1 MVSPNPRLPR
11 MPNRYFTT
19 AASSKAVERRPLH
32 AARPAAFRM
41 RFPRL
46 RLQPAMAWLLSA
58 VSAVSAATL
67 SLDGVQVVPHVQS
80 TEMRYRQKADF
91 SLGARVE
98 LFLRNASDRPL
109 VLPASAPIRLR
120 GRTPEELLRDDAWAW
135 HELPSAWGGD
145 PITLPPGAMTVWK
158 WNGKRADWGT
168 NTQAALEVTL
178 PGSGSGTGAGTDVGI
193 DDATTERLTVSIDG
207 PAAWLSAVTFLG
219 PRESVQ
225 PDSMVL
231 HVVNRDAGTLRLDA
245 CRLWLPAGNATW
257 RILVPQPWIRD
268 GLGRFP
274 ADGRI
279 LAGGRGVVRVATGPL
294 PLTHAAIEL
303 RLLDDGGR
311 PTTLWAHQR
320 VRREAFD
327 ISGGWVQEAGGGE
340 GKPLESEAFHKTLRR
355 VHVNTA
361 QIQEQPGYTDRTGP
375 DGLYSRYP
383 LKYFSA
389 LTPVGH
395 YDTDA
400 MLPRVHAVEFLGEPQ
415 YGGGKPVPPQDC
427 WKAMAPY
434 ASTRLPTSLTH
445 SEERVWRFYAGLTD
459 FPHYDAY
466 RVTAPSPD
474 AWAQYDRWGGER
486 IRWGAP
492 LETIGEMTR
501 SLRDLNRPRP
511 IAYWSQGP
519 HHDWNGYGGRKRGSP
534 TPDELRLQA
543 WHALASRITSLYWF
557 NLSVRSLVA
566 FPDLIE
572 PMTRVGRE
580 IRMLEE
586 HFLEGDATHHR
597 RVMRDGA
604 PDWDLDVVAGPRG
617 ALLVALDLAYVPDPR
632 EREFRFGAPRETTFN
647 FPLPTFLGNP
657 VEVFRVDADGT
668 TRVEHRIVDG
678 AVEFRDR
685 ANRVAVYVAAVD
697 AGERGRIEARRRM
710 LVAEE
715 DALGFDPGRNPE
727 DLAVLRRLVRKP

>member
-1 MVSPNPRLPR
+1 MMSLPTGTVPLSTASACRLLRTFRHLALGGALLGFALP
-11 MPNRYFTT
+11 T
-19 AASSKAVERRPLH
+19 AA
-32 AARPAAFRM
+32 AA
-41 RFPRL
+41 
-46 RLQPAMAWLLSA
+46 
-58 VSAVSAATL
+58 L
-67 SLDGVQVVPHVQS
+67 SLDGVHVVPHVQS
-80 TEMRYRQKADF
+80 TEMQYRRKPDF

-98 LFLRNASDRPL
+98 LFLRNHSDRPL
-109 VLPASAPIRLR
+109 VLPASAVIRLR
-120 GRTPEELLRDDAWAW
+120 GRTPEELLQEDAWAW

-168 NTQAALEVTL
+168 NTQAELEATL
-178 PGSGSGTGAGTDVGI
+178 PGHGDV
-193 DDATTERLTVSIDG
+193 ERLNVPIDR
-207 PAAWLSAVTFLG
+207 PTAWLSAVTFLG
-219 PRESVQ
+219 PRSAVQ
-225 PDSMVL
+225 PDSLVL
-231 HVVNRDAGTLRLDA
+231 HVVNRTEGTLRLDA
-245 CRLWLPAGNATW
+245 CRLWLPASNAAW
-257 RILVPQPWIRD
+257 RVLLPQAWITGR
-268 GLGRFP
+268 LERFP
-274 ADGRI
+274 ADGMI
-279 LAGGRGVVRVATGPL
+279 PPGGRGVARVATGPL
-294 PLTHAAIEL
+294 PLTYAAIEM
-303 RLLDDGGR
+303 RLVDAGGK
-311 PTTLWAHQR
+311 PTSLWAHQR
-320 VRREAFD
+320 IQRSTFD

-355 VHVNTA
+355 IRVNTA
-361 QIQEQPGYTDRTGP
+361 QLQDLPGYTDRTAP
-375 DGLYSRYP
+375 DGLYARYP
-383 LKYFSA
+383 LKYFSS
-389 LTPVGH
+389 LKPLEY

-400 MLPRVHAVEFLGEPQ
+400 LLPRIHAVEFLGEPQ

-427 WKAMAPY
+427 WKAMAVY
-434 ASTRLPTSLTH
+434 APTRLPTSLTH

-474 AWAQYDRWGGER
+474 AWSQYDRWGGQR

-501 SLRDLNRPRP
+501 SLRELNRPRP
-511 IAYWSQGP
+511 VAYWSQGP

-586 HFLEGDATHHR
+586 HFLEGDATSHA
-597 RVMRDGA
+597 RVLRDGA

-617 ALLVALDLAYVPDPR
+617 ALLVALDLAYVPDPQ
-632 EREFRFGAPRETTFN
+632 ERVFRFGPPREASLS
-647 FPLPTFLGNP
+647 FPLPAFAGNP

-668 TRVEHRIVDG
+668 TPVEHRIADG
-678 AVEFRDR
+678 RVVLRDR
-685 ANRVAVYVAAVD
+685 VSRVAVYVAAAD
-697 AGERGRIEARRRM
+697 AGERARIEARRVA

-715 DALGFDPGRNPE
+715 DGLAFDPGRNPA
-727 DLAVLRRLVRKP
+727 DLEVLQLLVKKR